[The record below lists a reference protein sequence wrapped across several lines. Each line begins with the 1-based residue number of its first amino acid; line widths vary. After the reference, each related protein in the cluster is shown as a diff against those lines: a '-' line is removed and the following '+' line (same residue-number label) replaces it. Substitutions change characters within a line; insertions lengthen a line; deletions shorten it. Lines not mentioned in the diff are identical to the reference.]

1 MEDSRIIEKIN
12 KRILELEVNLNELNE
27 QRNSLSVVDKHYI
40 SDINYLALVISKY
53 EFTIKELKQLLN
65 N

>member
-12 KRILELEVNLNELNE
+12 KRIEELELGLTEIKSRSYMLYSEEEAKLDIVK
-27 QRNSLSVVDKHYI
+27 DKVE
-40 SDINYLALVISKY
+40 LVIV
-53 EFTIKELKQLLN
+53 FIKELKQLLN